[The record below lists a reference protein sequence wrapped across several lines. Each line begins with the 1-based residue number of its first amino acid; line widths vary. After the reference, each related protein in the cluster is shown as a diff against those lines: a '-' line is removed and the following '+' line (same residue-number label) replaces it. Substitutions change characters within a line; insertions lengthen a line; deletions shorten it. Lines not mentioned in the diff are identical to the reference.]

1 MGLRPLLG
9 PPCIP
14 PEAPRW
20 GFPASDILRGL
31 RGFCSG
37 SFLASLG
44 DLPARRAM
52 PACAFAL
59 SERPGGV
66 NPQGQ
71 KPPSE
76 DRLKAQ
82 KFRLTSFL
90 NKRASYIQ
98 PDVSCPLSQR
108 GGACWHCAARREIVE
123 RSEEAPEAE
132 AAQPSENAGIWKTLK
147 GYSVGVG
154 IYDKPSGVVR
164 GECRGG
170 LGGAAAP
177 NRPPSAPAGGGPSN
191 RKRKAPVPAGRNTAL
206 SKDKL
211 CSFFQRIPP
220 AQAHPSAARR
230 RRPKQQ
236 IKKASVPAGHTNR
249 LSKDRLFR
257 APAAHASYAPA
268 PTAHA
273 PSPAAHRL

>member
-14 PEAPRW
+14 PEAPRL
-20 GFPASDILRGL
+20 GFPVSAIPRGL
-31 RGFCSG
+31 RGFCFG

-76 DRLKAQ
+76 DRLKTP

-98 PDVSCPLSQR
+98 PDVSCPFSQR
-108 GGACWHCAARREIVE
+108 GGARWHCAARREIAE

-177 NRPPSAPAGGGPSN
+177 NRPPSAPAGGGPN
-191 RKRKAPVPAGRNTAL
+191 YIKEK
-206 SKDKL
+206 
-211 CSFFQRIPP
+211 PP
-220 AQAHPSAARR
+220 CPQGTCRSIERQAKIHEQARTPARR
-230 RRPKQQ
+230 
-236 IKKASVPAGHTNR
+236 AGCTNER
-249 LSKDRLFR
+249 TDNNDESG
-257 APAAHASYAPA
+257 YAE
-268 PTAHA
+268 HQE
-273 PSPAAHRL
+273 